1 MNPTPPTFGNALA
14 VQHLFGTP
22 VRDGGVTVIP
32 VARFSGGGGG
42 GAEGGFGGAMR
53 PLGALVIEG
62 GSARGGDP
70 GRVYWRP
77 VVDTTAVLTAVGVG
91 FGCFALLRALARR
104 HRTRRAR
111 CGACGHPREDDT
123 ERA

>member
-1 MNPTPPTFGNALA
+1 MSHATPTFGSSLA
-14 VQHLFGTP
+14 VQHLFGAP
-22 VRDGGVTVIP
+22 VRSEGVTVIP

-62 GSARGGDP
+62 GSGRGSDP

-77 VVDTTAVLTAVGVG
+77 VVDTTAVLTAVGIG
-91 FGCFALLRALARR
+91 FGCVAVLRALVR
-104 HRTRRAR
+104 HRRAR
-111 CGACGHPREDDT
+111 RGRCACGHQDEDGTGHD
-123 ERA
+123 